1 MRFKQQCGLH
11 LQVNQAKDRQA
22 MLHFSNSGCLQRIA
36 KIMLKVEDFNPDAL
50 LLKYNLNHV
59 NHKFKKLNDYPG
71 FSKSRQA

>member
-1 MRFKQQCGLH
+1 
-11 LQVNQAKDRQA
+11 
-22 MLHFSNSGCLQRIA
+22 
-36 KIMLKVEDFNPDAL
+36 MLKVEDFNPDAL